1 MKRLLLDCS
10 VVLLVVGGVYFW
22 KHRPVPAPV
31 PAISGARP
39 NLSMPSAK
47 PFSPEAGTSM
57 LVVPEDG
64 GHPQAHLPNA
74 RRRDKILG
82 ETPQLLGPSAVDVAA
97 GNVPDA
103 LPDERSP
110 WSDRLRQPWAVG
122 AVVALFIVL
131 YALMTRA
138 LRKGPGGHGFTHE

>member
-10 VVLLVVGGVYFW
+10 VVLLVAGGVYFW

-39 NLSMPSAK
+39 DLAMPSAK
-47 PFSPEAGTSM
+47 QFSPEAG
-57 LVVPEDG
+57 
-64 GHPQAHLPNA
+64 A
-74 RRRDKILG
+74 RRREKTLG
-82 ETPQLLGPSAVDVAA
+82 ETPQLLGQSAVDPTA

>member
-1 MKRLLLDCS
+1 
-10 VVLLVVGGVYFW
+10 VVLLVAGGVYFW

-39 NLSMPSAK
+39 DLAMPSAK
-47 PFSPEAGTSM
+47 QFSPEAGSSM
-57 LVVPEDG
+57 LVVPEDAG
-64 GHPQAHLPNA
+64 RPEAHLPSA
-74 RRRDKILG
+74 RRREKTLG
-82 ETPQLLGPSAVDVAA
+82 ETPQLLGQSAVDPTA